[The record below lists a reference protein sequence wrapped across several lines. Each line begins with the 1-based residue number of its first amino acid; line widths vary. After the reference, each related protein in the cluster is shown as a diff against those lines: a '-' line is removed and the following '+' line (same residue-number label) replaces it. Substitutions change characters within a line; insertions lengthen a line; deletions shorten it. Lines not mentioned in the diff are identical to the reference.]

1 MKNNQPQHNEDMQA
15 LPEEQLDQ
23 VTGGTDL
30 LSMFSALIHPAPT
43 HPAVTHPAPT
53 HPAVTHPAPKTYT
66 VKQGDTLS
74 GIAGKGDWHQLYN
87 KNKSVIGNNPDLI
100 YPGQKIN
107 L

>member
-30 LSMFSALIHPAPT
+30 LSMFSALI
-43 HPAVTHPAPT
+43 HPAPT

>member
-1 MKNNQPQHNEDMQA
+1 MKNNQPLHNEDMQA

-30 LSMFSALIHPAPT
+30 LSMFSALI
-43 HPAVTHPAPT
+43 HPAPT